1 MGNHELLHQLRH
13 DLWRPPRRHG
23 EINRERSVGSLELY
37 YDLVVVVLVAQAA
50 RQLAHN
56 LTWGGLGEFAT
67 VFSVVWLI
75 WFNGTL
81 MHELH
86 GREDLRSRNS
96 FLVQIVL
103 LVPMGAYL
111 ADAGRGEHGRAFAI
125 TAAILLFVIAF
136 LWWRISRADIGDAW
150 TRPTHRYIFSTC

>member
-96 FLVQIVL
+96 FLVQIL
-103 LVPMGAYL
+103 IMVPLGAYIPE
-111 ADAGRGEHGRAFAI
+111 ATGAHGKAFAI
-125 TAAILLFVIAF
+125 TAALLLVLLAF
-136 LWWRISRADIGDAW
+136 LWWRISLVDQGNEH
-150 TRPTHRYIFSTC
+150 TRPAHRYI